1 MTVHSFTPRSEKDEA
16 VSRQDLVNDLHER
29 LKGVGDLK
37 AFPTDFKLVLEER
50 VWEKERVL
58 AGGAVIE
65 PITFHEFIHSDYPRG
80 IDANYDVI
88 ERLIGGR
95 PDVLAV
101 WTEVTKR
108 QQGERADLVYNIHD
122 VAGRPAGTSAAAGL
136 RKLQKAA
143 LEGNEA
149 AAGQL
154 AEAVDGKKSVHR
166 ACVDA
171 GVRKSTRIDRD
182 VKQRCDRAIAE
193 WIVGHAGA
201 NDDLSPIVADLFAA
215 GYKGAAIEI
224 KNLIG
229 ESVMDRRYG

>member
-95 PDVLAV
+95 PDVLAI

-108 QQGERADLVYNIHD
+108 PV
-122 VAGRPAGTSAAAGL
+122 GRPSAETETLYIVQDKTAPTGNTAAAGL

-143 LEGNEA
+143 SEGNEA
-149 AAGQL
+149 A